1 MKGLANFFNLD
12 RIKNYLKDSLIE
24 LKKVKWL
31 TRQETINLTLEVLIF
46 AFIFLVIYGIF
57 DYLFVSL
64 LFRI

>member
-46 AFIFLVIYGIF
+46 SFIFLVIYGIF